1 MVRRPQT
8 LENYIMSMCSATST
22 NNEAWLGADVAKS
35 TFDVALLGPEQHPAR
50 VALRDLPVESF
61 PRTAAGAEAC
71 LSWARQRVGEEIGM
85 RLVLESTGVYSA
97 ELMQWLSAKEP
108 QLGPSMMNP
117 ARTKHFMDSLGLR
130 TKTDRVDARA
140 LALFGAQRRPAA
152 TEALKPEQTELRAL
166 WRYREDLI
174 KEKVA
179 AQNNKENTSASKL
192 VRALQKK
199 HITHIEKQIA
209 KVEEEMKAVINR
221 CAELKRDYE
230 LLVSI
235 DGVAFITAT
244 MILAELGDLRRF
256 NRARQLSAFAG
267 LSPRHFESGT
277 SVQGR
282 TRMCKQGS
290 PRVRA
295 GLYMAAMACVRKEG
309 KLQNDYLRMLE
320 AGKAPKQ
327 ALGAIMRKL
336 LVIMRA
342 VLISEQPYNPAGKQ
356 MPVESAVDNLGIS
369 CGKDGGEGQE
379 SA

>member
-1 MVRRPQT
+1 
-8 LENYIMSMCSATST
+8 
-22 NNEAWLGADVAKS
+22 
-35 TFDVALLGPEQHPAR
+35 
-50 VALRDLPVESF
+50 LPVESF

-71 LSWARQRVGEEIGM
+71 LSWARQRVGEEMGM
-85 RLVLESTGVYSA
+85 RLVMESTGAYST
-97 ELMQWLSAKEP
+97 ELMQWLSAREP
-108 QLGPSMMNP
+108 QLGPAIMNP
-117 ARTKHFMDSLGLR
+117 ARTKHFIDSLGLR

-140 LALFGAQRRPAA
+140 LALFGAQRRPVA
-152 TEALKPEQTELRAL
+152 TEALKPEQAELRAL
-166 WRYREDLI
+166 WRYREDLV

-179 AQNNKENTSASKL
+179 SQNNGENTSASKL
-192 VRALQKK
+192 VRSLQKK
-199 HITHIEKQIA
+199 HLAYIEKQIA

-221 CAELKRDYE
+221 CAELKRDYQ

-267 LSPRHFESGT
+267 LSPRHYESGT

-295 GLYMAAMACVRKEG
+295 GLYLAAMACVRKEG
-309 KLQNDYLRMLE
+309 KLREDYLRMRE

-342 VLISEQPYNPAGKQ
+342 VLISEVPYNPLGK
-356 MPVESAVDNLGIS
+356 PKPVDNLGIAG
-369 CGKDGGEGQE
+369 GKDCEKGEE